1 MYFSLKISRDNTTN
15 SYYEVD
21 LFPEQ
26 ELNYDVEFY
35 DSINIDKIKLPFYTE
50 LKLPLTTNNKSTNLF
65 DFEPTT
71 SASTDYPRDDFYFI
85 IEIEGSTNTINGLL
99 TVNSIEYNS
108 SEPYIQVGLKDYI
121 SSYLSKIKD
130 VPLGDIYTDA
140 YYTQRKT
147 FNTFLNPWNDP
158 VDPGEA
164 GILNTNPDY
173 TRAISFPYVD
183 FVNDVKGK
191 FNYAARQFVEYGPD
205 MTRGGII
212 PVFGVKSFLDYLS
225 GYINDVNFPFRID
238 SHLLGVGAFSS
249 RPRFPDMQPEKIHMV
264 LPSMLLAKQDV
275 NTRQFTVRQAP
286 AWVGTNTNMNRC
298 EDLANNQ
305 KLFSTNY
312 FSDSETSGNYGT
324 TAGGGPS
331 YPQTQEWAAEER
343 NGFYPDDDNPVRG
356 FLAPK
361 VAFNADISFANG
373 KTSVIINDGQY
384 EIPVVRED
392 WLVSTLYPANP
403 NTDIEFNLHI
413 SVFEEGL
420 EVKRITMQDVNGDPL
435 VVNYGNITGTAQG
448 YSNKGSAG
456 SGSIFHYFDC
466 RDGNPTIVSSGWVAQ
481 DMLVF
486 EPITAYFPQDEEI
499 FIYSGSRYSINYWLE
514 PIGGNIELSYV
525 TGFDNA
531 NPHTQ
536 TGFAQVTVPYTDI
549 LKGITRFGG
558 PDGATGNYGELNLKF
573 EANEDYLPYKKSDEY
588 IIQESINKTCPYNV
602 YDVLLAIAKRFDCG
616 LYYDY
621 DSSFQQNVLRLDP
634 LHIARS
640 GSSNVN
646 KYIDDLKTFKITT
659 GGDKI
664 KSLSLAN
671 KDFGLYYDDL
681 DRDGITIGSTKQDIN
696 TEGIV
701 DLEIEFKTSIYE
713 HSVCGEE
720 SVDYESNENYQ
731 NGAFS
736 ANDLGFTPN
745 IFTKNSDIG
754 FRFAYLD
761 KPLYKTNLLVPYTV
775 LKGFN
780 TSGKMITDVERI
792 YSNSQ
797 YSITSQNLGGKHI
810 FNGRLF
816 SENPLGW
823 SLKFEDENGDVTDTY
838 TNIFANSDKIGQ
850 SDKPLVE
857 FDMVVPVEELGSLDF
872 FLSTF
877 TASRINTSS
886 NILVRSAKGKVYQDY
901 AYLTIQGILE

>member
-1 MYFSLKISRDNTTN
+1 MYFSLKISRDNSTF
-15 SYYEVD
+15 YEVD

-26 ELNYDVEFY
+26 QLNYDVEFY

-50 LKLPLTTNNKSTNLF
+50 LKIPLTGNNKSVNVF
-65 DFEPTT
+65 DFDPNT
-71 SASTDYPRDDFYFI
+71 SAAADYPRDDFYFEV
-85 IEIEGSTNTINGLL
+85 EIEGTTNKINGLL

-108 SEPYIQVGLKDYI
+108 SEPYIEIGLKDYI

-130 VPLGDIYTDA
+130 VPLGDIYTDLFF
-140 YYTQRKT
+140 TTRHT
-147 FNTFLNPWNDP
+147 FNEFLDTTANG
-158 VDPGEA
+158 GEA
-164 GILNTNPDY
+164 GTIGANPDY
-173 TRAISFPYVD
+173 SRPISFPYVD

-212 PVFGVKSFLDYLS
+212 PVFSVNGFLQYLAS
-225 GYINDVNFPFRID
+225 YINDVNFPFRID
-238 SHLLGVGAFSS
+238 SKLLGVGDFAGS
-249 RPRFPDMQPEKIHMV
+249 PQYPNMQPEKIHMV

-275 NTRQFTVRQAP
+275 NTRQFTIRQAP

-305 KLFSTNY
+305 KMFSTNY

-343 NGFYPDDDNPVRG
+343 NGFYPDDDEPVRG

-361 VAFNADISFANG
+361 VAFNADITLASGNTF
-373 KTSVIINDGQY
+373 VVVNDAQY

-392 WLVSTLYPANP
+392 WLVANLFPANP
-403 NTDIEFNLHI
+403 NTDIQFNMHV
-413 SVFEEGL
+413 SVFEEGM
-420 EVKRITMQDVNGDPL
+420 EVKRITMQDVSGNPL
-435 VVNYGNITGTAQG
+435 VVTSGNITGTANG
-448 YSNKGSAG
+448 YSNKGGVAG
-456 SGSIFHYFDC
+456 PNFHYFDC
-466 RDGNPTIVSSGWVAQ
+466 RDGNPTIVSNGWVAQ

-486 EPITAYFPQDEEI
+486 EPITAYFPQEEEM

-514 PIGGNIELSYV
+514 PIAGNIELSYV

-531 NPHTQ
+531 NPHQ
-536 TGFAQVTVPYTDI
+536 QNGFAQVTVPYTDI
-549 LKGITRFGG
+549 LKGITRFGD
-558 PDGATGNYGELNLKF
+558 PDGATGNYGEFNLKF
-573 EANEDYLPYKKSDEY
+573 SANEDYLPYKKSDEY
-588 IIQESINKTCPYNV
+588 ILQESINKTCPYKV
-602 YDVLLAIAKRFDCG
+602 YDILLAIAKRFDCG

-621 DSSFQQNVLRLDP
+621 DSSAQQNILRLDP

-640 GSSNVN
+640 GSVN
-646 KYIDDLKTFKITT
+646 IDQYVDDLKTYKIST
-659 GGDKI
+659 GGDRV
-664 KSLSLAN
+664 KSLTLNN

-681 DRDGITIGSTKQDIN
+681 DNDGVIIGSTTQEIN
-696 TEGIV
+696 TEGIA
-701 DLEIEFKTSIYE
+701 DLEISFNTSIYE
-713 HSVCGEE
+713 NSVCGEV
-720 SVDYESNENYQ
+720 SADFESNENYQ

-745 IFTKNSDIG
+745 VFTQNSKIG

-761 KPLYKTNLLVPYTV
+761 KPLYATNLLVPYTV
-775 LKGFN
+775 LKGLN

-816 SENPLGW
+816 SYNPTGW
-823 SLKFEDENGDVTDTY
+823 SLKFEDEDGSVTSTY

-850 SDKPLVE
+850 SGKPLIE
-857 FDMVVPVEELGSLDF
+857 FDMVVPVSQLGSLDF
-872 FLSTF
+872 FLSQF
-877 TASRINTSS
+877 SSSMINTSS
-886 NILVRSAKGKVYQDY
+886 TILVRSAKGRVYQDY
-901 AYLTIQGILE
+901 AYLTIEGILE